1 MKVLDVLRT
10 EKKYLMPLAIAHR
23 LAFQMKYVMQTDPY
37 GKGNQGYQ
45 VRSVYFDSFE
55 DLDFYEKAAGLECR
69 KKIRLRTY
77 SSGEIVKLE
86 WKQKQNAVQRKRSL
100 MIRKE
105 EALAL
110 LQGEYGCLKRRPEPL
125 AQEFYAH
132 LLTQAYR
139 PRCLV
144 QYDRFALI
152 DPLND
157 TRITFDRNLCAH
169 EGCFGLFSSHPPL
182 YPVGGIA
189 KITLEVKYNRF
200 LPDYIK
206 NIISPYTESQ
216 VSASKYYMARK
227 YGLGGTAL

>member
-100 MIRKE
+100 MISKE
-105 EALAL
+105 EA
-110 LQGEYGCLKRRPEPL
+110 L
-125 AQEFYAH
+125 AQEFYAY